1 MPPSPADRARGEP
14 PRHAPPPDW
23 TAPYDA
29 LIRSLSEAFPLLQ
42 HATPLNAAT
51 EQRVLLARW
60 KAGDEVAP
68 SWRAP
73 MVDAKALARG
83 HAAVERARASLPGA
97 TPWER
102 VYAARLEEI
111 SRDLELVGAA
121 FGPGVVRRAHARWGH
136 IDPDVD
142 RVALAWAREAR
153 AANAGAANAGAD
165 ANADANDGD
174 EDEDGAPSIPTDD
187 EHDPRSLVAALRR
200 AAGAARVSVRV
211 LVRDRIG
218 ALAASGDGVVVVARG
233 RTTTP
238 RETARVVLHEIEGH
252 VLPRERA
259 KAAAGMLAAPGTA
272 GAPGVIA
279 LGSAGASEDE
289 EGRAI
294 VLEDRAGFLRAARR
308 RALGLRHLAARHVLA
323 GGGYVELVRTLHRDH
338 GEPLED
344 ALRLASRAMRGGH
357 ARGGDVLGGVAR
369 EIIYLPGYLR
379 VLEATRDD
387 DASLDRL
394 GSARLSLA
402 ARATLGV

>member
-1 MPPSPADRARGEP
+1 MPPRPADRA
-14 PRHAPPPDW
+14 PREATEHAPPPDW

-29 LIRSLSEAFPLLQ
+29 LVRSLSEAFPLLQ

-51 EQRVLLARW
+51 EQRVMLARW
-60 KAGDEVAP
+60 QAGDAVAP
-68 SWRAP
+68 AWRAP
-73 MVDAKALARG
+73 SVDAKALARG

-102 VYAARLEEI
+102 VYAARLEELAL
-111 SRDLELVGAA
+111 DLELVGAA
-121 FGPGVVRRAHARWGH
+121 FGPSVVRRARARWGR
-136 IDPDVD
+136 IDAEVD
-142 RVALAWAREAR
+142 RVAIEWAAEAREAEDD
-153 AANAGAANAGAD
+153 D
-165 ANADANDGD
+165 A
-174 EDEDGAPSIPTDD
+174 PRIPTDD
-187 EHDPRSLVAALRR
+187 EHDPRSLVSALRR
-200 AAGAARVSVRV
+200 AAGAARVPVRV

-233 RTTTP
+233 RSTTP

-259 KAAAGMLAAPGTA
+259 KAGRANAD
-272 GAPGVIA
+272 GAPGAPPAPGVVA

-289 EGRAI
+289 EGRAL
-294 VLEDRAGFLRAARR
+294 VLEERAGFLHAARR

-323 GGGYVELVRTLHRDH
+323 GAGFVELVRTLHRDR

-357 ARGGDVLGGVAR
+357 ARGGDVLGGIAR

-387 DASLDRL
+387 AAALDRL
-394 GSARLSLA
+394 GTARLSLA

>member
-1 MPPSPADRARGEP
+1 MPPSPADRARRAP
-14 PRHAPPPDW
+14 TRPAPPPAW
-23 TAPYDA
+23 TGPYDA
-29 LIRSLSEAFPLLQ
+29 LVRSLSEAFPLLQ
-42 HATPLNAAT
+42 YATPLNAAA
-51 EQRVLLARW
+51 EQRALLARW
-60 KAGDEVAP
+60 SAGDEVAP
-68 SWRAP
+68 QWRAP

-97 TPWER
+97 TAWER
-102 VYAARLEEI
+102 VYAARLEELAL
-111 SRDLELVGAA
+111 DLELVAAA
-121 FGPGVVRRAHARWGH
+121 FGPGVVRRARARWGR
-136 IDPDVD
+136 IDAEVD
-142 RVALAWAREAR
+142 RVALAWAAEAR
-153 AANAGAANAGAD
+153 GAD
-165 ANADANDGD
+165 ADADADD
-174 EDEDGAPSIPTDD
+174 EASPRIPTDD
-187 EHDPRSLVAALRR
+187 EHDPRSLVASLRR
-200 AAGAARVSVRV
+200 AAGAARVPVRV

-233 RTTTP
+233 RATTP

-259 KAAAGMLAAPGTA
+259 KSASTQFS
-272 GAPGVIA
+272 GAPDAQGAVGAPAVIA

-289 EGRAI
+289 EGRAL
-294 VLEDRAGFLRAARR
+294 VLEDRAGFLRGGRR

-323 GGGYVELVRTLHRDH
+323 GAGYVELVRTLHREH

-357 ARGGDVLGGVAR
+357 ARGGDVLGGIAR

-387 DASLDRL
+387 AAALDRL